1 MISNSIVR
9 LLIIDPQND
18 FCDLPDSALPVPGA
32 CNDLLRLA
40 SFIDTCKSQIDD
52 IIVSL
57 DSHPTIAIERPAFW
71 RTPEGN
77 PPAPF
82 TVVTAKDVQEHKF
95 VPADEA
101 LYDYALEYCTNLQ
114 KSGKYT
120 LMLWPAHC
128 VLGTNG
134 HAIFEPLMTQIMNWE
149 HFAIKNSTMI
159 LKGMH
164 PLTEQYSAVKAE
176 VPIEDQALTQTNMQ
190 LVNALFTSKSQE
202 QINIFV
208 AGEALSHCV
217 KATLEDLLRLAPPNV
232 KFTLL
237 TDACSPVAS
246 FEQVAQNFINELQNN
261 GTQCITTDSAI
272 KLLGCKTPNFKI

>member
-1 MISNSIVR
+1 MTKTIER

-18 FCDLPDSALPVPGA
+18 FCDLPASALPVPGS

-40 SFIDTCKSQIDD
+40 SFIDTCKSKIDD
-52 IIVSL
+52 IVVSL
-57 DSHPTIAIERPAFW
+57 DSHPTIAIERPDFW
-71 RTPEGN
+71 RTTNGN

-82 TVVTAKDVQEHKF
+82 TVVTAKDVQAHLY
-95 VPADEA
+95 VPANES
-101 LYDYALEYCTNLQ
+101 LYDYAIEYCTNLQ
-114 KSGKYT
+114 NSGKYT

-134 HAIFEPLMTQIMNWE
+134 HAVFEPLMTQIMNWE
-149 HFAIKNSTMI
+149 RFAAKNSTMI

-176 VPIEDQALTQTNMQ
+176 IPIPNEPLTQTNTQ
-190 LVNALFTSKSQE
+190 LVNALFSAPNNE
-202 QINIFV
+202 QINVFV

-217 KATLEDLLRLAPPNV
+217 KATLEDLMQIAPQNV
-232 KFTLL
+232 TFTLL

-246 FEQVAQNFINELQNN
+246 FEQVAQNFINDIKSKGVN
-261 GTQCITTDSAI
+261 CITTENALQ
-272 KLLGCKTPNFKI
+272 LLGCKKPNFKL